1 MYVKLNPSNRFMLQ
15 HSETIGRLDKKVT
28 FQQKIFTT
36 DASNQHKV
44 TGWEDIETNP
54 EVWAQV
60 DYKTGS
66 EAFQSDQ
73 LVAVKTASI
82 GIRYR
87 TDLTTENRVIVDNE
101 IFDILTIIEVGR
113 KRFLRLTCESGGQY
127 KETET

>member
-1 MYVKLNPSNRFMLQ
+1 MLQ
-15 HSETIGRLDKKVT
+15 PSDKIEVGKMDKIVR
-28 FQQKIFTT
+28 FEQKIFST
-36 DASNQHKV
+36 DASNQHKPM
-44 TGWEDIETNP
+44 GWEDIDSNP
-54 EVWAQV
+54 EVYAQV
-60 DYKTGS
+60 DYKSGS
-66 EAFQSDQ
+66 ENFQSDQ

-82 GIRYR
+82 SIRYR